1 MFDSLP
7 IIAGSL
13 DMTNCQITNVTGMQ
27 KNITQ
32 TGKVLTRA
40 TGTQRY
46 EFEIDMF
53 AIGERNAKR
62 LEAFLASHVG
72 VPFYISPPQLWSS
85 SRNCTLGADLKVGA
99 NTMNV
104 TGSILY
110 GDYFTFMNSGKLYQ
124 ATSSV
129 LGSGN
134 VDFTPKCRSTFK
146 ANEIISMK
154 PLVLV
159 TLLEGN
165 TTYKSDVY
173 WNVEYSFKVS
183 EV

>member
-7 IIAGSL
+7 IIPGSL
-13 DMTNCQITNVTGMQ
+13 DMTNCQITNITGLQ
-27 KNITQ
+27 KNVTQ
-32 TGKVLTRA
+32 TGRVLTRI

-53 AIGERNAKR
+53 AIGERYARR
-62 LEAFLASHVG
+62 LQAFLASHVG
-72 VPFYISPPQLWSS
+72 VPFYISPPQLWSLN
-85 SRNCTLGADLKVGA
+85 RNCTLGADLKVGSK
-99 NTMNV
+99 TMNV
-104 TGSILY
+104 TGSISY
-110 GDYFTFMNSGKLYQ
+110 GDYFTFANSGKLYQ

-129 LGSGN
+129 IGSGN
-134 VDFTPKCRSTFK
+134 VEFTPNARTNFK
-146 ANEIISMK
+146 NNEIILAK